1 MYCKQCGA
9 EIASSAVF
17 CPVCGAK
24 VESGNQRT
32 YDAFTSYSQNN
43 SGPEN
48 LENLTIWAFVLSFF
62 QPLIGLILAIISNSH
77 DYGPR
82 NKKFAK
88 AAMIISISLMSLGVI
103 VIFLLFIFV
112 MILANNGGI

>member
-1 MYCKQCGA
+1 
-9 EIASSAVF
+9 
-17 CPVCGAK
+17 
-24 VESGNQRT
+24 
-32 YDAFTSYSQNN
+32 
-43 SGPEN
+43 

-88 AAMIISISLMSLGVI
+88 AAMIISIVLMSLGVI
-103 VIFLLFIFV
+103 AAILFSLFV
-112 MILANNGGI
+112 MILTSNGGI